1 MPINVE
7 PNLDKPMPAVATPQ
21 ATESLTQHARVMGN
35 TALLLKELGDD
46 DIPFEMTKEDEAQA
60 ASMVAKLKLDDGDQT
75 KKATDKDVTN
85 TKKEMSK
92 PGVALALGSLVSYYD
107 QQVIQ
112 DKVQL
117 RNIAVNKFLELIES
131 DDEKIQ
137 IKAAEMLGKAGDLF
151 VEHSEVTVTHKSS
164 DELKAAIRQRIE
176 QLMQLE
182 DKKAASPATRMASEL
197 DAIDVEAKEIKKDE

>member
-182 DKKAASPATRMASEL
+182 DKKATSPATRMTSEL